1 MKTYFTSESVTCGHP
16 DKVCDQIADAVLDDI
31 LANDPDAHVACE
43 VTACTGEVHLMGEIT
58 SSYVPDYEAIARK
71 VIAEIGYTVPVVGFD
86 AENVRIRVS
95 IHTQSPDIARGVDR
109 GAPEEAGAG
118 DQGMMFGYACCE
130 TGALMPLPITLANRL
145 TRKLEQVRREKL
157 LPYLLPDGKA
167 QVSVEYEDGKPK
179 RISAVVVSA
188 QHSAE
193 VGIDALRDAI
203 LEQVIFPVLPPELL
217 DEHTEYFINPTGR
230 FVVGGPAGDSG
241 LTGRKIIADT
251 YGGMARHGGGA
262 FSGKDP
268 SKVDRTGAYMA
279 RYLAKNIVAAEL
291 ADRCEIE
298 LAYAIG
304 LADSCGVMVSLT
316 EQSSEINQGVARLDR
331 EKESAASREERYEAQ
346 GAGDQGVMFGYA
358 CDETDVLMPLPIYL
372 AHRLAHRL
380 TEVRKSGEVT
390 HLRPDGKTQVTIEYD
405 DDDRPVRLD
414 TVLVSTQHD
423 PEVDQAWLKE
433 QLIEHVIRPVLDD
446 VLADRVT
453 HDEYRVLVNPTGSFV
468 LGGPA
473 PSAPQTPWQARC
485 TAAA

>member
-167 QVSVEYEDGKPK
+167 QVSVEYEGGTPK
-179 RISAVVVSA
+179 RISTVVVSA

-304 LADSCGVMVSLT
+304 LADPVSVMVDTFGTGRVGGGEDRGL
-316 EQSSEINQGVARLDR
+316 SERGKRQRVCWRPVAHREDEASGRLRRDADVEWGKRARLG
-331 EKESAASREERYEAQ
+331 Q
-346 GAGDQGVMFGYA
+346 
-358 CDETDVLMPLPIYL
+358 CDGP
-372 AHRLAHRL
+372 
-380 TEVRKSGEVT
+380 
-390 HLRPDGKTQVTIEYD
+390 RPDGLWPRRRARNGALRHFDRRLAPERRGARGRVRDGGKAVSRHALQRPRNLRAQAQPD
-405 DDDRPVRLD
+405 GRADQGDGAPRLPDRPQLLRAIPARRGSGQELRRRLSPCGA
-414 TVLVSTQHD
+414 L
-423 PEVDQAWLKE
+423 
-433 QLIEHVIRPVLDD
+433 
-446 VLADRVT
+446 
-453 HDEYRVLVNPTGSFV
+453 F
-468 LGGPA
+468 
-473 PSAPQTPWQARC
+473 
-485 TAAA
+485 

>member
-1 MKTYFTSESVTCGHP
+1 MSKRIFTSESVTEGHP
-16 DKVCDQIADAVLDDI
+16 DKICDQISDGVLDAI
-31 LANDPDAHVACE
+31 LAKDPQARVACE
-43 VTACTGEVHLMGEIT
+43 CATTTGLVLVMGEIT
-58 SSYVPDYEAIARK
+58 TNCYVDIAGIARDTITK
-71 VIAEIGYTVPVVGFD
+71 IGYDNAEFGFD
-86 AENVRIRVS
+86 GRSCAVLTAIDK
-95 IHTQSPDIARGVDR
+95 QSEDIAMGVD
-109 GAPEEAGAG
+109 ASYDDANQEGAG

-167 QVSVEYEDGKPK
+167 QVSVEYEDGTPK

-304 LADSCGVMVSLT
+304 LADPVSVMVDTFGTGRVSDEKIASWLMEHIDMRPGSITSRFELRRPIYRRVSCGGHFGENAVGLPWEWTDIAEVL
-316 EQSSEINQGVARLDR
+316 QKEIL
-331 EKESAASREERYEAQ
+331 S
-346 GAGDQGVMFGYA
+346 
-358 CDETDVLMPLPIYL
+358 
-372 AHRLAHRL
+372 
-380 TEVRKSGEVT
+380 
-390 HLRPDGKTQVTIEYD
+390 
-405 DDDRPVRLD
+405 
-414 TVLVSTQHD
+414 
-423 PEVDQAWLKE
+423 
-433 QLIEHVIRPVLDD
+433 
-446 VLADRVT
+446 
-453 HDEYRVLVNPTGSFV
+453 
-468 LGGPA
+468 
-473 PSAPQTPWQARC
+473 
-485 TAAA
+485 

>member
-1 MKTYFTSESVTCGHP
+1 MAKRLFTSESVTEGHP
-16 DKVCDQIADAVLDDI
+16 DKICDQISDAVLDAI
-31 LANDPDAHVACE
+31 LEKDPNGRVACE
-43 VTACTGEVHLMGEIT
+43 TTVSTGLVHIMGEIT
-58 SSYVPDYEAIARK
+58 TSCYVDIPKIARD
-71 VIAEIGYTVPVVGFD
+71 VIRDIGYDRAKYGFD
-86 AENVRIRVS
+86 CDTCGVITNIDE
-95 IHTQSPDIARGVDR
+95 QSGDIAMGVDNSFENKES
-109 GAPEEAGAG
+109 GASELDNGAG

-167 QVSVEYEDGKPK
+167 QVSVEYEDGTPK

-304 LADSCGVMVSLT
+304 LADPVSVMVDTFGTGRVSDEKIASWLMEHIDMRPGSITSRFELRRPIYRHVSCGGHFGENAVGLPWEWTDIAEVL
-316 EQSSEINQGVARLDR
+316 QKEIL
-331 EKESAASREERYEAQ
+331 S
-346 GAGDQGVMFGYA
+346 
-358 CDETDVLMPLPIYL
+358 
-372 AHRLAHRL
+372 
-380 TEVRKSGEVT
+380 
-390 HLRPDGKTQVTIEYD
+390 
-405 DDDRPVRLD
+405 
-414 TVLVSTQHD
+414 
-423 PEVDQAWLKE
+423 
-433 QLIEHVIRPVLDD
+433 
-446 VLADRVT
+446 
-453 HDEYRVLVNPTGSFV
+453 
-468 LGGPA
+468 
-473 PSAPQTPWQARC
+473 
-485 TAAA
+485 